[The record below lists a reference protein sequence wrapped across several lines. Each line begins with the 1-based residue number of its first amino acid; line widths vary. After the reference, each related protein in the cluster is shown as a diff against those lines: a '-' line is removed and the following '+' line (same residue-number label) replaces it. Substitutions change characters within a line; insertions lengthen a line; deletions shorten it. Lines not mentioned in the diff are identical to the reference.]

1 MRETRADT
9 AQAFVYA
16 IALHALLFVL
26 MFIGLWWTRT
36 TTPQQS
42 WGVPVE
48 AEVVDANALSA
59 SMRRALKQEAVKL
72 VPPPPEPQ
80 AEPAPEP
87 LPEPIPETPPP
98 PQPLAQ
104 EQLPEP
110 EPVDQEEVRADAVS
124 PDTRPREQEAK
135 QRQAQVD
142 LDEQKRQQQEQ
153 QRQREIQRQLEQ
165 IKAQRALAKR
175 DADQAAQR
183 LQQIADWKAKQA
195 ADAASNA
202 APPPGNPN
210 ADSALLGRYAA
221 ALTQAI
227 NSNWTRPDNVPLGVR
242 CVIHI
247 TQLPG
252 GKVIDAQVDASCPY
266 DALGRRSVEAAVLKA
281 QPLPYAGFESVF
293 RRELKLNF
301 QAADN

>member
-16 IALHALLFVL
+16 VALHVLLFAL
-26 MFIGLWWTRT
+26 MFAGLWWTRSS
-36 TTPQQS
+36 TPPES

-48 AEVVDANALSA
+48 AEVIDASALSA
-59 SMRRALKQEAVKL
+59 SLRRALRQEAVKPE
-72 VPPPPEPQ
+72 PPPPAPEEE
-80 AEPAPEP
+80 ALPEP
-87 LPEPIPETPPP
+87 LPEETPPP
-98 PQPLAQ
+98 QQPLAQ
-104 EQLPEP
+104 ERLPEP
-110 EPVDQEEVRADAVS
+110 DPVEQVEARADAVS

-142 LDEQKRQQQEQ
+142 LDQQERQEQEQ
-153 QRQREIQRQLEQ
+153 QRQRDIQQQ
-165 IKAQRALAKR
+165 LAKIQAER
-175 DADQAAQR
+175 AKAKRQADQAAQR
-183 LQQIADWKAKQA
+183 LQQLADWKAQQA
-195 ADAASNA
+195 SDAAASA
-202 APPPGNPN
+202 SPPPGNPD

-227 NSNWTRPDNVPLGVR
+227 RGNWSRPDNVPLTVK

-252 GKVIDAQVDASCPY
+252 GKVIDVRVSPSCPY
-266 DALGRRSVEAAVLKA
+266 DALGQRSVEAAVYKA

-301 QAADN
+301 QAEDN

>member
-9 AQAFVYA
+9 AQAFVQA
-16 IALHALLFVL
+16 VALHALLFAL
-26 MFIGLWWTRT
+26 MFLGLWWTRSS
-36 TTPQQS
+36 TPQES

-48 AEVVDANALSA
+48 AEVIDASQLSA
-59 SMRRALKQEAVKL
+59 SVRRALKQEAVKP
-72 VPPPPEPQ
+72 VPPPPAPQ
-80 AEPAPEP
+80 EEP

-104 EQLPEP
+104 ERLPEP
-110 EPVDQEEVRADAVS
+110 DAIDQAEVRPDAVS
-124 PDTRPREQEAK
+124 PDTLPREQEAK

-142 LDEQKRQQQEQ
+142 LDEQQRQLQEQ
-153 QRQREIQRQLEQ
+153 QRQRDIQQQLDR

-175 DADQAAQR
+175 AADQAAQR
-183 LQQIADWKAKQA
+183 LQQIADWKAQQA
-195 ADAASNA
+195 SDAASDA
-202 APPPGNPN
+202 SPPPGNPN
-210 ADSALLGRYAA
+210 ADNALLGRYAA

-227 NSNWTRPDNVPLGVR
+227 RGNWSRPDNVPLTVR
-242 CVIHI
+242 CVINI

-252 GKVIDAQVDASCPY
+252 GKVIDVQVSPSCPY
-266 DALGRRSVEAAVLKA
+266 DALGRRSVEAAVYKA

-301 QAADN
+301 QAEDN